1 MVVFSQKYLK
11 IPNFKMMF
19 EKNPDVQGCYKKVTC
34 TRKGEVKITE
44 AQRSYAHAAFNNKTE
59 GEPFLAAAL
68 GPLACPSRSAW
79 PRKCLNLT

>member
-1 MVVFSQKYLK
+1 MCKVVIRRLLVKGKRNLK
-11 IPNFKMMF
+11 K
-19 EKNPDVQGCYKKVTC
+19 
-34 TRKGEVKITE
+34 TE

-79 PRKCLNLT
+79 LRKCLNLT